1 MVCDINSIGF
11 KLPEYVRM
19 KQIKFNYCCFV
30 IEFGGFGSVSGK
42 IEIEIKIN
50 HEGEVNRARYMP
62 QNPCVIATK
71 TPSSDVLV
79 FDYTK
84 HPSKPDPSGEC
95 HPDLRYI
102 IFVYSLLLYYY
113 YFFKVFFYMN
123 F

>member
-1 MVCDINSIGF
+1 MYFAV
-11 KLPEYVRM
+11 
-19 KQIKFNYCCFV
+19 
-30 IEFGGFGSVSGK
+30 EFGGFGSVSGK

-84 HPSKPDPSGEC
+84 HPSKPGKNLSFWLIDMLFNVSEIGW
-95 HPDLRYI
+95 LGKR
-102 IFVYSLLLYYY
+102 FVN
-113 YFFKVFFYMN
+113 VFFSMRN
-123 F
+123 LIKMVMKDLM

>member
-1 MVCDINSIGF
+1 MLTL
-11 KLPEYVRM
+11 KLGYQ
-19 KQIKFNYCCFV
+19 KLLQFV
-30 IEFGGFGSVSGK
+30 EFGGFGSVSGK

-84 HPSKPDPSGEC
+84 HPSKPGKSRLC
-95 HPDLRYI
+95 CVSY
-102 IFVYSLLLYYY
+102 
-113 YFFKVFFYMN
+113 
-123 F
+123 

>member
-1 MVCDINSIGF
+1 MLTL
-11 KLPEYVRM
+11 KLGY
-19 KQIKFNYCCFV
+19 KNLLQFV
-30 IEFGGFGSVSGK
+30 EFGGFGSVSGK

-84 HPSKPDPSGEC
+84 HPSKPGKNMLSC
-95 HPDLRYI
+95 
-102 IFVYSLLLYYY
+102 VLLVPRRVPLS
-113 YFFKVFFYMN
+113 
-123 F
+123 

>member
-1 MVCDINSIGF
+1 MFFSSETIRIV
-11 KLPEYVRM
+11 K
-19 KQIKFNYCCFV
+19 FV

-84 HPSKPDPSGEC
+84 HPSKPGISELLRFESGAFC
-95 HPDLRYI
+95 HR
-102 IFVYSLLLYYY
+102 
-113 YFFKVFFYMN
+113 M
-123 F
+123 